1 MNACEPYQAGRQA
14 SRHPRDAR
22 DAGIQ
27 MGCVPNVLFRGIY
40 PDEENPRTLKLTGLM
55 DYFPYRVGDPYVES
69 WRLPERFRGR
79 QITSSAGVV
88 RAHHGG
94 KLVWPGREKEGQK
107 AYLGTFTAL
116 PPNCVGEPYQESW
129 RLSARHKGMQMGN
142 RSTGGRPRANYA
154 GLPHQNLNTRAW

>member
-27 MGCVPNVLFRGIY
+27 MGCVPNVMLRGIY
-40 PDEENPRTLKLTGLM
+40 PDEENPRTLKLTGPWTTFRTASAIPTSSLGVSRNGFAA
-55 DYFPYRVGDPYVES
+55 DRS
-69 WRLPERFRGR
+69 RRLP
-79 QITSSAGVV
+79 V

-94 KLVWPGREKEGQK
+94 KLVWLEREKEGQK

-129 RLSARHKGMQMGN
+129 RLTARHKGMQRGT

-154 GLPHQNLNTRAW
+154 GLPHQTLNTRAW